1 MFNPNEIFEKKFEKA
16 AFGYKPEAVD
26 EFLAEVS
33 EAYSKLLWEKKEL
46 DKKIQV
52 LAEKVQEYRETEES
66 LKETLLTAQ
75 RLGDSLVKDSKIK
88 AETLLSDATNKAEV
102 ILKDAEIKAEKIIET
117 AERRL
122 IGEQQAFV
130 TMQREVSDFKT
141 RLMSLYKTHI
151 EIISSLP
158 EYQEYEEELEEKDP
172 LIAEV
177 IEDEEETTVEADS
190 DVADDEL
197 TLDFTP
203 KDNSEEEKVSRFGEL
218 KFGDDYDIKGDT
230 MRSKSDKR

>member
-1 MFNPNEIFEKKFEKA
+1 MFNPNDIMEKKFEKA
-16 AFGYKPEAVD
+16 AFGYKPESVD
-26 EFLAEVS
+26 DFLTEVS

-52 LAEKVQEYRETEES
+52 LAEKVQEYREQEDS

-75 RLGDSLVKDSKIK
+75 RLGDSLVKDSKVK
-88 AETLLSDATNKAEV
+88 AETLLNDATNKAEV
-102 ILKDAEIKAEKIIET
+102 ILRDAEIKAEKIVET
-117 AERRL
+117 ANRRL
-122 IGEQQAFV
+122 IGEQQALV

-151 EIISSLP
+151 EIISTLP
-158 EYQEYEEELEEKDP
+158 EYHEEEEE
-172 LIAEV
+172 AVEEV
-177 IEDEEETTVEADS
+177 VNEVTPEAEEEIVTQTPN
-190 DVADDEL
+190 DEIPPL
-197 TLDFTP
+197 EFVP
-203 KDNSEEEKVSRFGEL
+203 IDNSEKEEKVSRFGEL

>member
-26 EFLAEVS
+26 DFLSEIS

-52 LAEKVQEYRETEES
+52 LAEKVQEYRETEDS

-75 RLGDSLVKDSKIK
+75 RLGDSLVKDSKVK
-88 AETLLSDATNKAEV
+88 SEALLSDATNKAEV
-102 ILKDAEIKAEKIIET
+102 ILKDAQIKAEKIIES
-117 AERRL
+117 ANRRL
-122 IGEQQAFV
+122 IGEQQALV

-151 EIISSLP
+151 EIISTLP
-158 EYQEYEEELEEKDP
+158 EYHEEEEE
-172 LIAEV
+172 ISEEVAEEIV
-177 IEDEEETTVEADS
+177 EETTAEVT
-190 DVADDEL
+190 DEMIDEENAPL
-197 TLDFTP
+197 EFTP

>member
-1 MFNPNEIFEKKFEKA
+1 MFNPNDILEKKFEKA
-16 AFGYKPEAVD
+16 AFGYKPEAVED
-26 EFLAEVS
+26 FLSEIS

-52 LAEKVQEYRETEES
+52 LAEKVQEYREQEDS

-75 RLGDSLVKDSKIK
+75 RLGDSLVKDSKVK
-88 AETLLSDATNKAEV
+88 SEALLSDATNKAEV
-102 ILKDAEIKAEKIIET
+102 ILRDAQIKAEKIVET
-117 AERRL
+117 ANRRL
-122 IGEQQAFV
+122 IGEQQALV

-151 EIISSLP
+151 EIISTLP
-158 EYQEYEEELEEKDP
+158 EYQEEEVEEVEEVVNEAVEEAVTEEVVTETPADEIPPLE
-172 LIAEV
+172 
-177 IEDEEETTVEADS
+177 
-190 DVADDEL
+190 
-197 TLDFTP
+197 FTP
-203 KDNSEEEKVSRFGEL
+203 KDNSESKEKVSRFGEL